1 MKRYSKAFEAFQ
13 TMRSKLKQSSDPL
26 FRGAPFQRCRADQHI
41 DLILIIELFHQY
53 VDATYPIREVVE
65 ETIRHM
71 PRVLIDTTTGRLYDK
86 TRQAEAFEELP
97 IFDELRSSMTTGLD
111 CERIEKEVK
120 GFYQYVMLS
129 HKWQASEPT
138 FQMVEDTSVYS
149 LPTSPKN
156 GKLQRFCEL
165 VRSLDFQWAWS
176 DTCCVNQLDKGVQQE
191 SLVAMFRWYRGSAL
205 TIVHLLG
212 VLSEFQEPGD
222 LWRSIWN
229 TRAWTYQEYVA
240 ARVVQFYTEDWK
252 PYLCLS
258 IFNHKESTMI
268 LAEMERAT
276 NLVTQELAALCPGLD
291 RAREKL
297 FLASK
302 RRSTREEDIAYSL
315 LGIFNASIP
324 VIYGEGNRAVG
335 RLLEYVLA
343 GSSDVTILAWTG
355 RAGDYNSCLPPDLTV
370 YDQLVPPHIPQP
382 IEAVEMD
389 GIIMALHSS
398 LPDPSLAMALH
409 DHLHKLPSP
418 SFLASRLGL
427 PGIVFPVTQ
436 LDTMGSDSDVYR
448 ATTSGLREVEIK
460 TKDDLSGMMD
470 LLFVHPWISRI
481 LDQEFPRGAATLD
494 QMTCSL
500 RLVARLRQP
509 FGALLLA
516 PVSRTRYRR
525 VAADCL
531 IMAQI
536 REETSLTELIDGIRI
551 TVDIQ

>member
-1 MKRYSKAFEAFQ
+1 MVRHFTDVAC
-13 TMRSKLKQSSDPL
+13 TD
-26 FRGAPFQRCRADQHI
+26 I
-41 DLILIIELFHQY
+41 DFILIVELFHQY
-53 VDATYPIREVVE
+53 VDATQPIRKVVE

-97 IFDELRSSMTTGLD
+97 TFDELRSSMTTRLD
-111 CERIEKEVK
+111 RERIRKDVK

-129 HKWQASEPT
+129 HKWQSSEPT
-138 FQMVEDTSVYS
+138 FQTVEDTSVYG
-149 LPTSPKN
+149 LPVSPTN
-156 GKLQRFCEL
+156 SKLQRFCKL

-191 SLVAMFRWYRGSAL
+191 SLVAMFRWYHGSAL
-205 TIVHLLG
+205 TIIHLLG

-240 ARVVQFYTEDWK
+240 ANVVQFYTEDWK
-252 PYLCLS
+252 PYLNLT

-276 NLVTQELAALCPGLD
+276 NFATQEMATLRPGLD

-302 RRSTREEDIAYSL
+302 RQSTREEDTAYSL

-343 GSSDVTILAWTG
+343 GLGDVTILAWTG

-370 YDQLVPPHIPQP
+370 YDQLVPPHVPQP
-382 IEAVEMD
+382 IEAAEMD
-389 GIIMALHSS
+389 GIIMALRSS
-398 LPDPSLAMALH
+398 LPEPSVAVALH

-418 SFLASRLGL
+418 TFTASRLGL
-427 PGIVFPVTQ
+427 PCIVFSITHLNTIEPELET
-436 LDTMGSDSDVYR
+436 DIRVYH
-448 ATTSGLREVEIK
+448 AITSALGEVEIK
-460 TKDDLSGMMD
+460 TADDLLGMKD
-470 LLFVHPWISRI
+470 LVLVHPWISPV
-481 LDQEFPRGAATLD
+481 LDQEFSHDAASLD
-494 QMTCSL
+494 QTTRSL

-516 PVSRTRYRR
+516 PVSRTQYRR

-536 REETSLTELIDGIRI
+536 CEETSLTELIDGIRI

>member
-1 MKRYSKAFEAFQ
+1 M
-13 TMRSKLKQSSDPL
+13 
-26 FRGAPFQRCRADQHI
+26 I
-41 DLILIIELFHQY
+41 VELFHQY
-53 VDATYPIREVVE
+53 VDATHPIQKVVE

-71 PRVLIDTTTGRLYDK
+71 PHVLIDTTTGRLYDK
-86 TRQAEAFEELP
+86 TCQAEAFGELP
-97 IFDELRSSMTTGLD
+97 IFDELRSSMTTRLD
-111 CERIEKEVK
+111 RERIRKEVK

-129 HKWQASEPT
+129 HKWQPSEPT
-138 FQMVEDTSVYS
+138 FQTVEDTSVYN
-149 LPTSPKN
+149 LPQSPTN
-156 GKLQRFCEL
+156 SKLQRFCEL
-165 VRSLDFQWAWS
+165 VHSLDFQWAWS
-176 DTCCVNQLDKGVQQE
+176 DTCCVNKLDKGVQQE

-240 ARVVQFYTEDWK
+240 AKVVQFYTEDWK
-252 PYLCLS
+252 PYLGLT
-258 IFNHKESTMI
+258 IFNHKESTMV

-276 NLVTQELAALCPGLD
+276 NFASQELATLRPGLD

-302 RRSTREEDIAYSL
+302 RQSTREEDIAYSL

-343 GSSDVTILAWTG
+343 GFGDVTLLAWTG

-370 YDQLVPPHIPQP
+370 YDQLVPPHVPQL
-382 IEAVEMD
+382 IEAAEMD
-389 GIIMALHSS
+389 GIIVRFQSS
-398 LPDPSLAMALH
+398 LPDFSLAVALY
-409 DHLHKLPSP
+409 DHLYRLPSP
-418 SFLASRLGL
+418 SFTASRLGL
-427 PGIVFPVTQ
+427 PGVVFPITR
-436 LDTMGSDSDVYR
+436 LDTMGSDSDGYH
-448 ATTSGLREVEIK
+448 ATTSALGEVEIK
-460 TKDDLSGMMD
+460 TKDDLSGMVD
-470 LLFVHPWISRI
+470 LLFIHPWISSI
-481 LDQEFPRGAATLD
+481 LDQEFSRGVAPPDQATRV
-494 QMTCSL
+494 L

-509 FGALLLA
+509 FGALLLE
-516 PVSRTRYRR
+516 PVSRMRYRR

-531 IMAQI
+531 IMAQV
-536 REETSLTELIDGIRI
+536 REEMSLTELIDGIT

>member
-1 MKRYSKAFEAFQ
+1 MKRYSEAFEAFQ
-13 TMRSKLKQSSDPL
+13 TMHSKLKLSSDL
-26 FRGAPFQRCRADQHI
+26 LVHGAPFHRCCIDQHI
-41 DLILIIELFHQY
+41 DLNLIVELFHQY
-53 VDATYPIREVVE
+53 VDATDPIRKVVE
-65 ETIRHM
+65 QTIRHM
-71 PRVLIDTTTGRLYDK
+71 PRMLIDTTTGRLYDK

-97 IFDELRSSMTTGLD
+97 IFHELRSSMTTGLD
-111 CERIEKEVK
+111 RKRIRKEVK
-120 GFYQYVMLS
+120 GFYRYVMLS
-129 HKWQASEPT
+129 HRWQASEPT

-149 LPTSPKN
+149 LPASPTN
-156 GKLQRFCEL
+156 GKLQHFCKL
-165 VRSLDFQWAWS
+165 VHSLDFQWAWS

-191 SLVAMFRWYRGSAL
+191 SLVAMFRWYRGSTL

-212 VLSEFQEPGD
+212 VLSEFQGPGD

-229 TRAWTYQEYVA
+229 TRAWTYQEYIA
-240 ARVVQFYTEDWK
+240 AKVVQFYTEDWK
-252 PYLCLS
+252 PYLSLS
-258 IFNHKESTMI
+258 IFNHKESATI

-276 NLVTQELAALCPGLD
+276 NRATQELATLCPGLD

-302 RRSTREEDIAYSL
+302 RQSTREEDIAYSL

-343 GSSDVTILAWTG
+343 GFGDVTLLAWTG

-382 IEAVEMD
+382 IEVAEMD
-389 GIIMALHSS
+389 GIIMALRSS
-398 LPDPSLAMALH
+398 LPDPSFAVALH
-409 DHLHKLPSP
+409 DHLHRLPLPSF
-418 SFLASRLGL
+418 SASRLGL

-436 LDTMGSDSDVYR
+436 LDTVGSDSDVYR
-448 ATTSGLREVEIK
+448 ATTSGLGEVEIK

-470 LLFVHPWISRI
+470 LLFVHPWISPI
-481 LDQEFPRGAATLD
+481 LDQEFPRSAATLD
-494 QMTCSL
+494 QTTRAL

-509 FGALLLA
+509 FGALLLE

-531 IMAQI
+531 IMAQV